1 MYVYIYIYIY
11 TYIYTYIHTFIH
23 IYIHIYIYTSIHLY
37 MYTYIYIIYIHTY
50 LHPDIYIFTSRSHKK
65 YVRKSYRYAELS
77 EQIMLMNL
85 KSGMFP
91 EIICGLLRIH
101 EDLPEGQ

>member
-1 MYVYIYIYIY
+1 MYVYIY
-11 TYIYTYIHTFIH
+11 
-23 IYIHIYIYTSIHLY
+23 IYIHIYIYTSIHI
-37 MYTYIYIIYIHTY
+37 YIYTCIHIYTY